1 MNRLLAVFLVLS
13 LSLLSLASCC
23 KPDEP
28 LLQQCILK
36 FDEVSRH
43 PNSRTD
49 TEHLRKLIDMKEDIK
64 MEIAAQDSRF
74 VIFRTYGPAKKKMNE
89 FLVACDNFMA
99 INSLSNTPLM
109 W

>member
-1 MNRLLAVFLVLS
+1 MNRLLAIFLVM
-13 LSLLSLASCC
+13 SLLSLTGCC
-23 KPDEP
+23 KLDEP

-49 TEHLRKLIDMKEDIK
+49 TEHLKRLVDMKEDIK
-64 MEIAAQDSRF
+64 MEIAMQNSRF
-74 VIFRTYGPAKKKMNE
+74 ALFRTYEPAKKKMNE
-89 FLVACDNFMA
+89 FLVACDNFIY
-99 INSLSNTPLM
+99 INDLSNTPLM